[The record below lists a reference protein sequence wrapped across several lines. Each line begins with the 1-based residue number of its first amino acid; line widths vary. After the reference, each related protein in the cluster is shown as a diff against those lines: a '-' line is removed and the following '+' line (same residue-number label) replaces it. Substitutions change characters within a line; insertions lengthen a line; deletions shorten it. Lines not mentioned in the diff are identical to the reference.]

1 MSIRPLAA
9 VTATLSLAIAASVT
23 LSAVKFTSTWT
34 SPDSAAVSFAGKK
47 VAAIAMTDDMSLRM
61 STEEALARALSA
73 RKIDAIA
80 SYRIIPGEELK
91 NPDRARAWFQR
102 DKVAGAVILRPVST
116 ESIPRYA
123 PSLWISSSYASLWEY
138 YPTAWSTVY
147 VTERRVGNDFRVVVE
162 SLVYD
167 VSSGKLVW
175 GGVSEATN
183 PESLQSLVA
192 EIVEEAGKLIERRFR
207 G

>member
-1 MSIRPLAA
+1 MSMRLLAP

-23 LSAVKFTSTWT
+23 LNAVKFTSTWT
-34 SPDSAAVSFAGKK
+34 SPDSASVSFAGKK
-47 VAAIAMTDDMSLRM
+47 VAAIAMTDDVSLRM
-61 STEEALARALSA
+61 STEEALARELSA

-80 SYRIIPGEELK
+80 SYRIIPGEELR

-116 ESIPRYA
+116 ESSPRYA

-147 VTERRVGNDFRVVVE
+147 VTERRVGTDFRVVVE

-183 PESLQSLVA
+183 PKSLQSLVA